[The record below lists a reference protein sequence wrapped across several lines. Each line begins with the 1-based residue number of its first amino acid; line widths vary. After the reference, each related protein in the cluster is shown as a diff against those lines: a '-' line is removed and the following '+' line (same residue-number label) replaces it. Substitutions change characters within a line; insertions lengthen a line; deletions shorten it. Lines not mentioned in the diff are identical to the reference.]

1 MLLDKLLST
10 DESSPHLSTLHKYY
24 FPNRI
29 LFAFPE
35 FAASP
40 ASPAGNTAEKPP
52 VMQGAKQSI
61 EGAGEKP
68 DVASLAASMNETS
81 SIGSVVSEPPPIP
94 KIVPIS
100 DAVSMMMDPFLNCV
114 LSLKC
119 LFVRC
124 VTDSLP
130 TLHSNP
136 LYAPELQYRSTAVF
150 VSHLLSEF
158 WETPIQRLLVS
169 RRKAGGH
176 STLPKGSAPKVFF
189 F

>member
-1 MLLDKLLST
+1 
-10 DESSPHLSTLHKYY
+10 
-24 FPNRI
+24 
-29 LFAFPE
+29 
-35 FAASP
+35 
-40 ASPAGNTAEKPP
+40 
-52 VMQGAKQSI
+52 MQGVTQSL
-61 EGAGEKP
+61 EGTGEKT
-68 DVASLAASMNETS
+68 DVALLAASINEIL

-114 LSLKC
+114 VSLKC

-130 TLHSNP
+130 TLHSKP
-136 LYAPELQYRSTAVF
+136 LYAPELQYRSTAMF

-158 WETPIQRLLVS
+158 WDTPIQRLLVS

-176 STLPKGSAPKVFF
+176 STLPKSSGSKVSLCIDSFQVDPF
-189 F
+189 VQCVL